1 MEKVK
6 YTINTPRQDNFFH
19 VCSRC
24 KCNFNCCQNARPP
37 ITRKRR
43 KIIENYLAA
52 QGLKIE
58 KPFENTN
65 YAFLRETSEGF
76 CILFDKETGKC
87 LVHSVKPET
96 CVAGPITFDIN
107 LQTGKI
113 EWFLKSENICS
124 LAGMLYEDKEAL
136 EKHLSSAKKE
146 LQTFVHEFG
155 AKELCAILKIEE
167 PETFKIGEDSLSPE
181 ILEKVRKFWVTNTPI
196 SVG

>member
-1 MEKVK
+1 MEKGK
-6 YTINTPRQDNFFH
+6 HIDTPRQNNFFH
-19 VCSRC
+19 VCS
-24 KCNFNCCQNARPP
+24 KCRLNCCKDAKPP
-37 ITRKRR
+37 VTLKRR

-52 QGLKIE
+52 QGLRIE
-58 KPFENTN
+58 KPFDNTT
-65 YAFLRETSEGF
+65 YTFLRETSEGF

-113 EWFLKSENICS
+113 EWFLKSESICS
-124 LAGMLYEDKEAL
+124 LAGVLYNDGKAL

-146 LQTFVHEFG
+146 LQTLVHELD

-167 PETFKIGEDSLSPE
+167 PESFKIGEDSLSPE
-181 ILEKVRKFWVTNTPI
+181 ILEKVTKFWGNKHAYKCGLNI
-196 SVG
+196 